1 MTIQT
6 MLTMMISSFQWL
18 TDSLDVSLQSC
29 HHLLIKSKSYT
40 TDACTGRHCSLLILK
55 YWMNGW
61 MGNENESNQSSN
73 QSRNQING
81 FKLFLL
87 SYFPTFC
94 SDLGSVFV
102 NRVLNK
108 SVKYPIAQTTVTK
121 QVIGLDHRS
130 DPEAWWLQRSLLIQL
145 PI

>member
-1 MTIQT
+1 
-6 MLTMMISSFQWL
+6 
-18 TDSLDVSLQSC
+18 
-29 HHLLIKSKSYT
+29 
-40 TDACTGRHCSLLILK
+40 
-55 YWMNGW
+55 MNEW

-94 SDLGSVFV
+94 SDLWSVFV

-145 PI
+145 PIKANGRSIFSLYVFHPVITLYQATPEEKRTSKEGCRSSFLISNDFETK